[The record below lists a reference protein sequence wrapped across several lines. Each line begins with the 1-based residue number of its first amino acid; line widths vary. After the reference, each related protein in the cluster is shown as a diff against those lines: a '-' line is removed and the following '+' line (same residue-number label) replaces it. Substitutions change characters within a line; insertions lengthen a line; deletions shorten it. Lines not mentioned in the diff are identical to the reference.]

1 MKVLVTGGTG
11 FIGSAVVQTLRAAGH
26 EVNTFDRTNG
36 DDIRNYMDVAIAMLN
51 QDAVIHLA
59 GILGTDELFDDI
71 DNAVDIN
78 IKGSINVLES
88 CIGNHIK
95 YVGITM
101 LPVFPSIY
109 TATKVSA
116 GRFATAYHHTHGVS
130 VTHVRAF
137 NVYGPGQHHGSGHPR
152 KIIPAF
158 ATEGWNNVPMKIWGD
173 GLQMVDLIDVDD
185 VARVFLDALSAPGQ
199 DELIDAGT
207 SVGLTVNE
215 VADFVLEITG
225 STAGV
230 EHLPMRRGEIP
241 TRVVSQGEGWQHLNG
256 WVPTLDRLKLMKTI
270 LAYKDHE

>member
-11 FIGSAVVQTLRAAGH
+11 FIGSAVVQTIRAAGH
-26 EVNTFDRTNG
+26 EVATFDRTKG
-36 DDIRNYMDVAIAMLN
+36 DDIRDRLDVAMNMI
-51 QDAVIHLA
+51 DVEAVIHLA
-59 GILGTDELFDDI
+59 GILGTDELFDNI
-71 DNAVDIN
+71 DEAVDIN
-78 IKGSINVLES
+78 IKGSINVLET
-88 CIGNHIK
+88 CRTVGARYI
-95 YVGITM
+95 GITM

-116 GRFATAYHHTHGVS
+116 GRFATAYHHNYNVP

-185 VARVFLDALSAPGQ
+185 VARVFLDALSAPGE

-241 TRVVSQGEGWQHLNG
+241 TRVVSMGEGWHHLNG
-256 WVPTLDRLKLMKTI
+256 WVPTLDKLKLMKTI
-270 LAYKDHE
+270 LAYKDYS